1 MKTLYIVGAGGHGRV
16 VADIARLN
24 GYDDIRFLDDAEHPD
39 LKERYVLVGTTQL
52 LSQLPPGAVFIAV
65 GDNYMRERLFRQA
78 EAMSW
83 QLPSLVHPKAVVAN
97 SVVLGKGVVVMAG
110 AVVNPDAVIED
121 GCIIN
126 TGATVDHDDRIGAF
140 SHVSVGAHLAGTVRV
155 GRHVWIGAGAIV
167 KNNCSI
173 ASNCVVGAGAVV
185 VKNIEDA
192 GVYVGVPAKLMK
204 SINYRGG
211 VVAANAEYFYRFS
224 QLSA

>member
-1 MKTLYIVGAGGHGRV
+1 MKALYIAGAGGHGRV

-24 GYDDIRFLDDAEHPD
+24 GYDDIRFLDDAEHPE
-39 LKERYVLVGTTQL
+39 LKRYVVAGSIDV
-52 LSQLPPGAVFIAV
+52 LSQVPPGEVFIAV
-65 GDNYMRERLFRQA
+65 GDNFVRERLFHQA
-78 EAMSW
+78 EKWGW
-83 QLPSLVHPKAVVAN
+83 QLPNLIHPKAVLADSATLGRGVA
-97 SVVLGKGVVVMAG
+97 VMAG

-126 TGATVDHDDRIGAF
+126 TGATVDHDDCIGAF

-155 GRHVWIGAGAIV
+155 GRYVWIGAGAVV

-173 ASNCVVGAGAVV
+173 ASDCVVGAGAVV

-204 SINYRGG
+204 SINYREG
-211 VVAANAEYFYRFS
+211 S
-224 QLSA
+224 SC

>member
-24 GYDDIRFLDDAEHPD
+24 GYDDIRFLDDAKHPE
-39 LKERYVLVGTTQL
+39 LKRYVVVGTTDV
-52 LSQLPPGAVFIAV
+52 LSQVPPGEVFIAV
-65 GDNYMRERLFRQA
+65 GDNFVRDRLFHQA
-78 EAMSW
+78 EAMGW
-83 QLPSLVHPKAVVAN
+83 QLSNLIHPKAVLAD
-97 SVVLGKGVVVMAG
+97 SVTLGKGVVVMAG
-110 AVVNPDAVIED
+110 TVINPDAVIED

-126 TGATVDHDDRIGAF
+126 TGATVDHDDCIGAF
-140 SHVSVGAHLAGTVRV
+140 SHISVGAHLAGTVRV
-155 GRHVWIGAGAIV
+155 GRHVWIGAGVIV

-173 ASNCVVGAGAVV
+173 ASNCVAGAGAVV

-192 GVYVGVPAKLMK
+192 GVYVGVPARLMK

>member
-24 GYDDIRFLDDAEHPD
+24 GYDDIRFLDDAEHPE
-39 LKERYVLVGTTQL
+39 LKRYVVVGSTEV
-52 LSQLPPGAVFIAV
+52 LSRVSPGEVFIAV
-65 GDNYMRERLFRQA
+65 GDNFVRERLFHQA
-78 EAMSW
+78 EELGW
-83 QLPSLVHPKAVVAN
+83 QLPKLIHPKAVLAD
-97 SVVLGKGVVVMAG
+97 SVTLGKGVAVMAG

-121 GCIIN
+121 GCILN
-126 TGATVDHDDRIGAF
+126 TGATVDHDDCIGAF

-155 GRHVWIGAGAIV
+155 GRHVCIGAGAVV

-173 ASNCVVGAGAVV
+173 TSNCVVGAGAVV

-192 GVYVGVPAKLMK
+192 GVYVGVPVKLMK
-204 SINYRGG
+204 TINYRGG

-224 QLSA
+224 QWSA